1 MKGAITLGIV
11 IVFVIYLI
19 LSLYYRSSDSV
30 SGKTP
35 WPPVISKCPEYWTLT
50 PEGKCLNE
58 SKINMAPTD
67 VVVDEVDAYD
77 GTNKKSIL
85 DEIANA
91 NPPYE
96 TWDGLTNNVNTV

>member
-1 MKGAITLGIV
+1 
-11 IVFVIYLI
+11 
-19 LSLYYRSSDSV
+19 
-30 SGKTP
+30 
-35 WPPVISKCPEYWTLT
+35 
-50 PEGKCLNE
+50 
-58 SKINMAPTD
+58 
-67 VVVDEVDAYD
+67 YD